1 MTVTRYRH
9 RDPRRDL
16 EVQNQI
22 IRGALYHMGGAR
34 FRPITA
40 APVNDLLDFLP
51 ADLREG
57 VIVETAPSED
67 HFAVRDLLVEF
78 YKAQGAYRDVIL
90 AGGEDRLGHFNLAMA
105 AYRAGKADCD
115 CGDYE

>member
-1 MTVTRYRH
+1 MSVTRYRH

-22 IRGALYHMGGAR
+22 IRGVL
-34 FRPITA
+34 FRSSGD
-40 APVNDLLDFLP
+40 APKDDLLDYLP

-78 YKAQGAYRDVIL
+78 FKLEGAYRGATL
-90 AGGEDRLGHFNLAMA
+90 AGLVDGLDHFNLALA
-105 AYRAGKADCD
+105 AYQAGKADCD
-115 CGDYE
+115 CRDD

>member
-9 RDPRRDL
+9 RDPRRDGEL
-16 EVQNQI
+16 QRHI
-22 IRGALYHMGGAR
+22 LRGALSRPMGYAKD
-34 FRPITA
+34 
-40 APVNDLLDFLP
+40 DLLDHLP

-57 VIVETAPSED
+57 VIVETAPSDD

-105 AYRAGKADCD
+105 AYQAGKSDCD
-115 CGDYE
+115 CRDD

>member
-1 MTVTRYRH
+1 MAVTRYRH
-9 RDPRRDL
+9 RDPQRDL
-16 EVQNQI
+16 EVHLQI
-22 IRGALYHMGGAR
+22 IRGALSRLGGD
-34 FRPITA
+34 TSKD
-40 APVNDLLDFLP
+40 DLLDYLP

-90 AGGEDRLGHFNLAMA
+90 AGGEDRLGHFNLALT
-105 AYRAGKADCD
+105 AYQAGKADCD
-115 CGDYE
+115 CGDYK

>member
-22 IRGALYHMGGAR
+22 IRGVL
-34 FRPITA
+34 FRSSGD
-40 APVNDLLDFLP
+40 APKDDLLDYLP

-78 YKAQGAYRDVIL
+78 YKAQGAYRDAIL

-105 AYRAGKADCD
+105 AYQAGKADCD
-115 CGDYE
+115 CGGYQ

>member
-1 MTVTRYRH
+1 MIVTRYRH
-9 RDPRRDL
+9 RDPQRDV

-22 IRGALYHMGGAR
+22 IRGAL
-34 FRPITA
+34 FRSSGD
-40 APVNDLLDFLP
+40 APKDDLLDYLP

-57 VIVETAPSED
+57 VIVETAPSD
-67 HFAVRDLLVEF
+67 AHFAVRDLLVDEF
-78 YKAQGAYRDVIL
+78 GAAERDAIL
-90 AGGEDRLGHFNLAMA
+90 EGRYDDLGFFNFALA